1 VAQTAAPAAPPP
13 PQAAAGSWPGLPGGQ
28 SSKGSKQA
36 EAAQQQQPQAASS
49 SEATSSS
56 SSQQSGKK
64 KKGQKQPLSELLA
77 AGKTAPG
84 NAWSQQQRLSNVVSA
99 PTGNRAGL
107 GQWGKQGGS
116 KLAKS
121 INAFNDAWGPK
132 Q

>member
-1 VAQTAAPAAPPP
+1 VAQAAAAAPPP

-28 SSKGSKQA
+28 SSNGSKQA
-36 EAAQQQQPQAASS
+36 EAAQQQQSQAASS

-56 SSQQSGKK
+56 SSQSGKK

-99 PTGNRAGL
+99 PSGNRAGL